1 MSSRT
6 FTLPDA
12 LYDYLVSV
20 SLRESDVLR
29 RLRKETATLPRAHM
43 QIAPEQGQLMALLV
57 RLLGARRCL
66 EVGVFTGYSTLC
78 VASALPP
85 DGRIVACDV
94 NEAWTAIARLYWRE
108 AGVADRIELRL
119 APALDTLDRL
129 LAEGEAGA
137 FDFAFIDADK
147 PNYWHYFDRALELL
161 RPGGLIAVD
170 NTLWYG
176 RVADVANH
184 DDETEAIRAF
194 NRRVHDDPRVDVSL
208 VPIGDGMTLALK
220 R

>member
-108 AGVADRIELRL
+108 AGVADRIELCL

-147 PNYWHYFDRALELL
+147 PNYWHYFDRRSNSFAPAASSPSTTRCGTAASPMSRTTTTKPRPFALST
-161 RPGGLIAVD
+161 AAC
-170 NTLWYG
+170 T
-176 RVADVANH
+176 
-184 DDETEAIRAF
+184 TIRG
-194 NRRVHDDPRVDVSL
+194 S
-208 VPIGDGMTLALK
+208 T
-220 R
+220 

>member
-108 AGVADRIELRL
+108 AGVADRIELCL

-147 PNYWHYFDRALELL
+147 PNYWHYFERALELL

>member
-57 RLLGARRCL
+57 RLLRARRCL

-161 RPGGLIAVD
+161 RPGGLLAVD

>member
-108 AGVADRIELRL
+108 AGVADRIELCL